1 MKKYIITSSDQ
12 IADEILETEEWI
24 FGMAKNLCDSIIKQ
38 DLKKISKSDLDN
50 AQMIKV
56 QLNRRKELISAMR
69 IIEEFEW
76 TVPKSENFTKVTENQ
91 LKRCGL

>member
-1 MKKYIITSSDQ
+1 MKKFIITSSDQ
-12 IADEILETEEWI
+12 ISNEIFQAEEDI
-24 FGMAKNLCDSIIKQ
+24 FAVTRTLCESIIKQ
-38 DLKKISKSDLDN
+38 DSKKSSKDVLEI

-56 QLNRRKELISAMR
+56 QLKRRRELISTFN

-76 TVPKSENFTKVTENQ
+76 TVPKSENFTKVKKNQ